1 MINKELL
8 EQKIA
13 EMKATIATYNGAIQF
28 AEYLLSTIEEQESVT
43 LSQFAEAVGGKGATA
58 QITENK

>member
-1 MINKELL
+1 MITKELL

-13 EMKATIATYNGAIQF
+13 EMKETIAAYNGAIQF
-28 AEYLLSTIEEQESVT
+28 AEYLLSVGKEKESVT

-58 QITENK
+58 QVMEIK